1 MTNISGKHA
10 LLKMLQKEGVN
21 YMFGNPG
28 TSEAPMMAIM
38 NEYPSIEYVLVL
50 QEGVA
55 VGLAEGYARA
65 SKKNSFC
72 KFTHR

>member
-38 NEYPSIEYVLVL
+38 NEYPSINEPKLL
-50 QEGVA
+50 SNDGS
-55 VGLAEGYARA
+55 LDII
-65 SKKNSFC
+65 C
-72 KFTHR
+72 KYPL